1 MYALGDRAC
10 FLRTALDTSDVY
22 DKFLPFAGTRL
33 FFLVDITSS
42 EAAGKM
48 FGSFGTSSSTPL
60 CRPPPSDAQGPRHPL
75 PRRQGRAGRQ
85 GGQFRQSARR
95 RRSGGERDRL

>member
-48 FGSFGTSSSTPL
+48 FGSFWDFFKHS
-60 CRPPPSDAQGPRHPL
+60 AL
-75 PRRQGRAGRQ
+75 PA
-85 GGQFRQSARR
+85 AA
-95 RRSGGERDRL
+95 E